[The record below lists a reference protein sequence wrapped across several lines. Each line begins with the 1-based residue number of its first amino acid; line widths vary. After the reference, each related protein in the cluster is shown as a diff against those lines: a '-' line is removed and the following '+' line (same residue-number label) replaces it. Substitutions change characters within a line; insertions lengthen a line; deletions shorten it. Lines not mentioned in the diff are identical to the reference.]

1 MPVGWELIATTGIV
15 LIAGVIVGLA
25 GFGFALFAVPPL
37 LFMHEP
43 PVVVAMVNILGF
55 SSGMVVLYGEWH
67 EIRKST
73 LRALIPW
80 ALIGLVAG
88 TAILRYVEGL
98 YIKLLASVVV
108 VVFSVYA
115 ASGLRFPGVNR
126 PAATVIAGLSSG
138 VLGTSAGL
146 PGPPIALLFTARDL
160 PPAAFR
166 VTITAYFMVI
176 DVVAVFLL
184 LISGQLHRPALV
196 LSLSMVPAS
205 LVGRWCGR
213 RLADRITP
221 PVFRRLVIA
230 MLLFTGATGVIGAA
244 ISIL

>member
-55 SSGMVVLYGEWH
+55 SSGMVVLFGEWH
-67 EIRKST
+67 EIRKPT

-88 TAILRYVEGL
+88 TAILRYVDGL
-98 YIKLLASVVV
+98 YIKLLASIVVV
-108 VVFSVYA
+108 AFSLYA
-115 ASGLRFPGVNR
+115 ASGMRFPGVDR
-126 PAATVIAGLSSG
+126 PAATTIAGLTSG
-138 VLGTSAGL
+138 LLGTSAGL
-146 PGPPIALLFTARDL
+146 PGPPIALLFTARDM
-160 PPAAFR
+160 PPTAFR
-166 VTITAYFMVI
+166 VTITAYFMVV

-184 LISGQLHRPALV
+184 AISGQLHRPALV
-196 LSLSMVPAS
+196 LSLTMIPAS
-205 LVGRWCGR
+205 LVGRWFGR
-213 RLADRITP
+213 QLADRISP
-221 PVFRRLVIA
+221 PLFRRLVIA
-230 MLLFTGATGVIGAA
+230 MLLLTGASGAIGAA
-244 ISIL
+244 ISIV

>member
-43 PVVVAMVNILGF
+43 PIVVAMVNILGF
-55 SSGMVVLYGEWH
+55 SSGIVVLFGEWH
-67 EIRKST
+67 EIRKPT

-88 TAILRYVEGL
+88 TAILRYVDGL
-98 YIKLLASVVV
+98 YIKLLASIVVV
-108 VVFSVYA
+108 AFSIYA
-115 ASGLRFPGVNR
+115 ASGLRFPGVER
-126 PAATVIAGLSSG
+126 PAATVIAGLTSG

-146 PGPPIALLFTARDL
+146 PGPPIALLFTARSL
-160 PPAAFR
+160 PPTAFR
-166 VTITAYFMVI
+166 VTITAYFMVV

-184 LISGQLHRPALV
+184 AISGQLHRPALV
-196 LSLSMVPAS
+196 LSVTMIPAS
-205 LVGRWCGR
+205 LVGRWFGR
-213 RLADRITP
+213 QLADRVSP
-221 PVFRRLVIA
+221 ALFRRLVIA
-230 MLLFTGATGVIGAA
+230 MLVLTGASGAVGAA